1 MVLEG
6 CQEAAD
12 PFDQSIVDFALVLER
27 LDLVLA
33 LLTLGVDLVLL
44 RTNEGALVDV
54 GVDFDI
60 RVIAEL
66 ESVLYS
72 GEECISTNKATSLEL
87 RVTNSPICYNRP
99 AFC

>member
-72 GEECISTNKATSLEL
+72 REESISTNKATSLEL
-87 RVTNSPICYNRP
+87 RVTNSPICYSRP